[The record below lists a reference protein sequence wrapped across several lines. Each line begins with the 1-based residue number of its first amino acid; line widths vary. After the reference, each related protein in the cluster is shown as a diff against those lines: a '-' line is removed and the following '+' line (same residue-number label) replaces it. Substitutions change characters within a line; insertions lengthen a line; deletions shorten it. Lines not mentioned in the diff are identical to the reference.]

1 METRKL
7 FYEDSHLKTFSATVT
22 GCAETKGGWNVTLDA
37 TAFYPTG
44 GGQNCDLGTLGVVNV
59 LDVKEQGAEILHLC
73 DAPLQIG
80 STVEG
85 TIDWERRFDHMQQ
98 HSGEHL
104 VMGQIYKKFGY
115 HNVGFHMGT
124 GLVTIDLD
132 GPVTWED
139 LLEIEG
145 CVNRIIWENRPVK
158 TWYPSPEEL
167 PLVNYR
173 SKKALPWPVRIVEFS
188 EADVCACCGTHVKS
202 TGEIGLVKFVSC
214 IKFKEGVR
222 IELASGKRAME
233 LFQNIFEQN
242 RQVSQTFSAKILET
256 GAAARK
262 FNEMLNQERF
272 RATGLQR
279 KVFAAIAESYAGA
292 IRALHYEEGLNPGQV
307 RELADAIAE
316 KAETAIVY
324 SGFDDAGYSICIISK
339 TADTRALGKAVS
351 QALNGRGGGKP
362 GAFQGSI
369 QATRGQIEEFFRSSC
384 HYDNNNQ

>member
-7 FYEDSHLKTFSATVT
+7 FYEDSHLKVFSATVIS
-22 GCAETKGGWNVTLDA
+22 CAETKGGWNITLDA
-37 TAFYPTG
+37 TAFYLTG
-44 GGQNCDLGTLGVVNV
+44 GGQNCDLGTLGGVNV
-59 LDVKEQGAEILHLC
+59 LDVKEQGEEIIHLC
-73 DAPLQIG
+73 DGPLAIG

-85 TIDWERRFDHMQQ
+85 AIDWERRFDHMQQ

-124 GLVTIDLD
+124 GLVTIDLN

-145 CVNRIIWENRPVK
+145 NVNRIIWENRPVK

-167 PLVNYR
+167 PSVNYR
-173 SKKALPWPVRIVEFS
+173 TKKALPWPVRIVEFS

-202 TGEIGLVKFVSC
+202 TGEIGMVKFVSC

-256 GAAARK
+256 GAAAKK
-262 FNEMLNQERF
+262 FAEQLSAEKF
-272 RATGLQR
+272 RATGLEKR
-279 KVFAAIAESYAGA
+279 VFAAIADGYAG
-292 IRALHYEEGLNPGQV
+292 RGEVLHFEEGLSSGTV
-307 RELADAIAE
+307 RELADAIA
-316 KAETAIVY
+316 AVCGGTAAVF
-324 SGFDDAGYSICIISK
+324 SGSDEDGYSMCLVCHGGDVK
-339 TADTRALGKAVS
+339 EQGNRLTKE
-351 QALNGRGGGKP
+351 LNGRGGGKP
-362 GAFQGSI
+362 GFFQGSVK
-369 QATRGQIEEFFRSSC
+369 ATRAQIESLLAE
-384 HYDNNNQ
+384 

>member
-1 METRKL
+1 METKKL
-7 FYEDSHLKTFSATVT
+7 YYEDSHLKEFSATVLS
-22 GCAETKGGWNVTLDA
+22 CREAKGGWEVTLGA

-44 GGQNCDLGTLGVVNV
+44 GGQNCDLGVLGGANV
-59 LDVKEQGAEILHLC
+59 LDVKEQGEDIIHLC
-73 DAPLQIG
+73 DQPLEVG
-80 STVEG
+80 SVVAG
-85 TIDWERRFDHMQQ
+85 AIDWNRCFDHMQQ

-104 VMGQIYKKFGY
+104 VMGQVYKKFGY

-139 LLEIEG
+139 LMEIEAK
-145 CVNRIIWENRPVK
+145 VNGIIWENRPVK

-167 PLVNYR
+167 PNVKYR
-173 SKKALPWPVRIVEFS
+173 SKKALPWPVRIVEFDG
-188 EADVCACCGTHVKS
+188 ADVCACCGTHVQY

-222 IELASGKRAME
+222 IEMASGKRAMT

-256 GAAARK
+256 GAAAQK
-262 FNEMLNQERF
+262 FNEMLCQEKY

-279 KVFAAIAESYAGA
+279 KIFAAIAESYAGKEQA
-292 IRALHYEEGLNPGQV
+292 VHFEEDLNPGQV

-316 KAETAIVY
+316 KAATAVVY
-324 SGFDDAGYSICIISK
+324 SGTDEAGYSICIISRN
-339 TADTRALGKAVS
+339 ADTRELGKTMNA
-351 QALNGRGGGKP
+351 QLNGRGGGKP
-362 GAFQGSI
+362 GSYQGSI
-369 QATRGQIEEFFRSSC
+369 KATRVQIEEFFAQSL
-384 HYDNNNQ
+384 

>member
-1 METRKL
+1 MDHRKL
-7 FYEDSHLKTFSATVT
+7 YYADSHLKEFSATVT
-22 GCAETKGGWNVTLDA
+22 GCTEAKGGWAVTLDA

-44 GGQNCDLGTLGVVNV
+44 GGQNCDLGTLGGVNV
-59 LDVKEQGAEILHLC
+59 LDVKEQGEEIIHLC
-73 DAPLQIG
+73 DAPLEIG
-80 STVEG
+80 GTVAG
-85 TIDWERRFDHMQQ
+85 SIDWERRFDHMQQ

-104 VMGQIYKKFGY
+104 VMGQVYQKFGY

-124 GLVTIDLD
+124 GIVTIDLD
-132 GPVTWED
+132 GPVTWDE
-139 LLEIEG
+139 LMEIERK
-145 CVNRIIWENRPVK
+145 VNRIIWENRPVK

-167 PLVNYR
+167 PSVNYR

-188 EADVCACCGTHVKS
+188 GADVCACCGTHVKF
-202 TGEIGLVKFVSC
+202 TGEIGMVKFVSC

-222 IELASGKRAME
+222 IEMASGKRAME

-262 FNEMLNQERF
+262 FNELLNQEKY

-279 KVFAAIAESYAGA
+279 KMFAAIAAGYAGKVLA
-292 IRALHYEEGLNPGQV
+292 VHFEEGLNPGQV

-324 SGFDDAGYSICIISK
+324 SGTDETGYSICIISK
-339 TADTRALGKAVS
+339 SADTRELGKAVNA
-351 QALNGRGGGKP
+351 QLNGRGGGKP

-369 QATRGQIEEFFRSSC
+369 RATKAQIEAFFA
-384 HYDNNNQ
+384 

>member
-7 FYEDSHLKTFSATVT
+7 FYEDSHLKDFFATVT
-22 GCAETKGGWNVTLDA
+22 GCTEAKGGWAVTLDA

-44 GGQNCDLGTLGVVNV
+44 GGQNCDLGTLGGVNV
-59 LDVKEQGAEILHLC
+59 LDVKEQGKEILHLC
-73 DAPLQIG
+73 DGPLEIG

-85 TIDWERRFDHMQQ
+85 AIDWERRFDHMQQ

-104 VMGQIYKKFGY
+104 VMGQVYRKFGY
-115 HNVGFHMGT
+115 HNMGFHMGES
-124 GLVTIDLD
+124 LVTIDLD

-139 LLEIEG
+139 LMEIERS
-145 CVNRIIWENRPVK
+145 VNEIICQNRPVK

-167 PLVNYR
+167 PNVKYR
-173 SKKALPWPVRIVEFS
+173 SKKALPWPVRIVEFDR
-188 EADVCACCGTHVKS
+188 ADVCACCGTHVQH

-214 IKFKEGVR
+214 VKFKEGVR
-222 IELASGKRAME
+222 IEMASGRRAMT

-262 FNEMLNQERF
+262 FNEMLNQEKY

-279 KVFAAIAESYAGA
+279 KIFSAIASGYAGKEQV
-292 IRALHYEEGLNPGQV
+292 LHFEEDLNPGQV

-316 KAETAIVY
+316 KAKAAIVL
-324 SGFDDAGYSICIISK
+324 SGSDETGYSICIISK
-339 TADTRALGKAVS
+339 TEDTRALGRAVNE
-351 QALNGRGGGKP
+351 ALNGRGGGKP
-362 GAFQGSI
+362 GAFQGSLK
-369 QATRGQIEEFFRSSC
+369 ATRAQIEDFFAC
-384 HYDNNNQ
+384 TK

>member
-1 METRKL
+1 MDHRKL
-7 FYEDSHLKTFSATVT
+7 YYADSHLKEFSATVT
-22 GCAETKGGWNVTLDA
+22 GCTEAKGGWAVTLDA

-44 GGQNCDLGTLGVVNV
+44 GGQNCDLGTLGGVNV
-59 LDVKEQGAEILHLC
+59 LDVKEQGEEIIHLC
-73 DAPLQIG
+73 DAPLEIG
-80 STVEG
+80 GTVAG
-85 TIDWERRFDHMQQ
+85 SIDWERRFDHMQQ

-104 VMGQIYKKFGY
+104 VMGQVYQKFGY

-124 GLVTIDLD
+124 GIVTIDLD
-132 GPVTWED
+132 GPVTWDE
-139 LLEIEG
+139 LLEIERK
-145 CVNRIIWENRPVK
+145 VNRIIWKNRPVK

-167 PLVNYR
+167 PSVNYR

-188 EADVCACCGTHVKS
+188 GADVCACCGTHVKF
-202 TGEIGLVKFVSC
+202 TGEIGMVKFVSC

-222 IELASGKRAME
+222 IEMASGKRAME

-262 FNEMLNQERF
+262 FNELLNQEKY

-279 KVFAAIAESYAGA
+279 KMFAAIAAGYAGKA
-292 IRALHYEEGLNPGQV
+292 QAVHFEEGLTPGQV

-324 SGFDDAGYSICIISK
+324 SGTDETGYSICIISK
-339 TADTRALGKAVS
+339 SADTRELGKAVNA
-351 QALNGRGGGKP
+351 QLNGRGGGKP

-369 QATRGQIEEFFRSSC
+369 RATKAQIEAFFA
-384 HYDNNNQ
+384 